1 MARIVNFFA
10 GPGVGKSMTAAALFA
25 ELKYQGHNTELISEF
40 AKEAA
45 WEGRGASFF
54 DAQTYIA
61 GVQGYKID
69 SVIGKVDFAITDS
82 PMLQNLVYIPEN
94 YPAPS
99 LRNVLRE
106 HHDAVESINILLQ
119 RTMPYDPR
127 GRYQDANQAEDV
139 AERVYNM
146 LIDQGIIFTLLETSR
161 KTPFEVIEI
170 MKDRGWIPN
179 ENPTTNFI
187 KL

>member
-106 HHDAVESINILLQ
+106 HHDAVESINILCL
-119 RTMPYDPR
+119 TILV
-127 GRYQDANQAEDV
+127 V
-139 AERVYNM
+139 AIKMQIRQKM
-146 LIDQGIIFTLLETSR
+146 LRNEFIICSL
-161 KTPFEVIEI
+161 
-170 MKDRGWIPN
+170 
-179 ENPTTNFI
+179 I
-187 KL
+187 KVLFLPCLRLHEKHRLR